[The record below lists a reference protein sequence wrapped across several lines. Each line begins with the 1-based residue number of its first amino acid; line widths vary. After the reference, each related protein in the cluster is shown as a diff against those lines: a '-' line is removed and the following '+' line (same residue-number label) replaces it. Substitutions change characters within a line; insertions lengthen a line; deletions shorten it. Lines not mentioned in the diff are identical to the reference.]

1 MLVALRL
8 LVGLP
13 PLPFPFPDGDGIA
26 LIWNPLFRSRVF
38 KYRMIRGWSVEWYA
52 LVKLVT
58 F

>member
-13 PLPFPFPDGDGIA
+13 PLPLPFPDGDEIA
-26 LIWNPLFRSRVF
+26 LVRNPLLRSRVF
-38 KYRMIRGWSVEWYA
+38 KYRVIRGWSVGWYA